1 MIYRKLRK
9 LEQQERDIKSLI
21 IAAYQS
27 GADPEV
33 VMIRVSDLQH
43 DLIELEHE
51 VELEKTFVRLKE
63 SLALLALFTIV
74 MVIVLFIKKISYD

>member
-9 LEQQERDIKSLI
+9 LEEQKRDIQSLI

-33 VMIRVSDLQH
+33 VMFRVNDLQW
-43 DLIELEHE
+43 DIDILDREIEE
-51 VELEKTFVRLKE
+51 EKIFLGFKWG
-63 SLALLALFTIV
+63 LALFLFASV
-74 MVIVLFIKKISYD
+74 SLVIYGLILSK

>member
-9 LEQQERDIKSLI
+9 LEQQERDIQSLI

-63 SLALLALFTIV
+63 SLVLLALFTIV
-74 MVIVLFIKKISYD
+74 MGVVLFIKKN

>member
-9 LEQQERDIKSLI
+9 LEQQERDIQSLI

-43 DLIELEHE
+43 DLVELEHE

-63 SLALLALFTIV
+63 SLTLLALFTIV
-74 MVIVLFIKKISYD
+74 MVIVLFIKKN

>member
-9 LEQQERDIKSLI
+9 LERQKRDIQSLI

-33 VMIRVSDLQH
+33 VMFRVNDLQW
-43 DLIELEHE
+43 DIDILDREIEE
-51 VELEKTFVRLKE
+51 EKIFLGFKWG
-63 SLALLALFTIV
+63 LALFLFASV
-74 MVIVLFIKKISYD
+74 SLVIYGLILSK